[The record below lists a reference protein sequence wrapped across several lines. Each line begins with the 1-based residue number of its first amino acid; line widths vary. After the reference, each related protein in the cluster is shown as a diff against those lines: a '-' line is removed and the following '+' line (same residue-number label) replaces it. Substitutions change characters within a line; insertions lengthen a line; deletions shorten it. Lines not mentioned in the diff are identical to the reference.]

1 MSNVP
6 GTSSA
11 ALNIGSMTVR
21 PLDISG
27 AFLLSSRS
35 FTDERGAF
43 FEVYR
48 EDLLAEVLGYPPK
61 ILQTNYSTSHS
72 NVLRGIHGASVPPGL
87 AKLVTCVRGL
97 MLDFVIDI
105 RTGSPTFGKWDM
117 IVLNGHGASSVYVE
131 EGLGHAFVALVD
143 DTCVQY
149 QLSELYRPQEVVT
162 VHPLDPE
169 IGLPL
174 RLPAAPLMS
183 DRDAAAP
190 TLREAAELGLL
201 PSYDACM
208 ALRGTRPELTDGSV
222 ASARDVSRRSAVM
235 RARAAA
241 RT

>member
-1 MSNVP
+1 MSRA
-6 GTSSA
+6 G
-11 ALNIGSMTVR
+11 LNNRSMAVR

-27 AFLLSSRS
+27 AFLISSRS

-48 EDLLAEVLGYPPK
+48 EDVLTEVLGYPPR
-61 ILQTNYSTSHS
+61 IVQTNYSVSHS
-72 NVLRGIHGASVPPGL
+72 NVLRGIHGAAVPPGL

-97 MLDFVIDI
+97 MLDFVVDL

-117 IVLNGHGASSVYVE
+117 IILNGHDASSVYVE

-149 QLSELYRPQEVVT
+149 QLSELYRPQDVIT

-174 RLPAAPLMS
+174 RLPDGPVLS

-190 TLREAAELGLL
+190 TLSEAAELGLL
-201 PSYDACM
+201 PSYDSCM
-208 ALRGTRPELTDGSV
+208 ALRGARPHLT
-222 ASARDVSRRSAVM
+222 AVSDAPAPS
-235 RARAAA
+235 
-241 RT
+241 